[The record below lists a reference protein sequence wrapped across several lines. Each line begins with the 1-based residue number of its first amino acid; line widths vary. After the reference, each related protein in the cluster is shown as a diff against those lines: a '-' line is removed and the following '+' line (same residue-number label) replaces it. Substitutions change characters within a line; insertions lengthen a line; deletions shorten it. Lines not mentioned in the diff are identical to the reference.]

1 MQVQETLAQAM
12 EEHLVQSQTATDHT
26 VAGDRDMILEMQ
38 IKEGEEEVEVEVE
51 DTVGGEEVI
60 VVVAVDGI
68 KTILFFACQD
78 NGQSCFIFPS
88 FYVCHSFSYT
98 VVKLSSH

>member
-60 VVVAVDGI
+60 GSPA
-68 KTILFFACQD
+68 
-78 NGQSCFIFPS
+78 
-88 FYVCHSFSYT
+88 T
-98 VVKLSSH
+98 V